1 MPRKRVSMRKIRE
14 ALRLKWGLG
23 IAERQTAKSCRISR
37 STLWE
42 YLRRAKDAGLSWP
55 LPDDLDDAAL
65 EVLLF
70 QGDPNRGMRRPE
82 PDWLEIHRE
91 RKRKGVTLLLLW
103 QEYIAQYP
111 NGYGY
116 VTFTTKYRK
125 WRGGLDATM
134 RQDHKA
140 GEKLFVDYAGVTM
153 SIADAHSG
161 EMRDA
166 QVFVATLGAS
176 NYTYA
181 EASWTQGLED
191 WLSSHRRA
199 LEFFGGVPELIIPD
213 NLKAGVKSP
222 CYFEP
227 ELNRGY
233 AEFAE
238 HYGVAIV
245 PARVR
250 KPRDKAKVE
259 TGVQV
264 VERWILAP
272 LRHRTLFSLFEANEA
287 IRELLEELNDRPFQ
301 KLPGSRRSAFEEL
314 DQPRLRS
321 LPTEPYAP
329 ATWKK
334 AKVNIDYHVEV
345 AGHYYSVPSPL
356 LREQVELRLTQTTV
370 EIFHKGKRVASHR
383 RLPEESCYRGR
394 HSTISEH
401 MTAGH
406 RHHAEWTP
414 ERLVQWAKKTGE
426 HTAKVALEILASRP
440 HPEQGFR
447 SCLGLMRLGKTYGHE
462 RLEAACRR
470 ACHFRAYSFKS
481 VQSIL
486 QRKLD
491 AEPLPEAVA
500 TKAVSTDQGHRNV
513 RGPGYYGKN

>member
-23 IAERQTAKSCRISR
+23 IDERQTARSCRISR

-65 EVLLF
+65 EALLF
-70 QGDPNRGMRRPE
+70 QGDPNRGMRRPA

-140 GEKLFVDYAGVTM
+140 GERLFVDYAGVTM

-222 CYFEP
+222 CYFEL

-321 LPTEPYAP
+321 LPTEPYVP

-334 AKVNIDYHVEV
+334 AKVNIDYHV
-345 AGHYYSVPSPL
+345 
-356 LREQVELRLTQTTV
+356 VELRLTQTTV

-383 RLPEESCYRGR
+383 RLPEESCCRGG

-414 ERLVQWAKKTGE
+414 ERLAQWAKKTGE
-426 HTAKVALEILASRP
+426 HTAKVAQEILASRP

-491 AEPLPEAVA
+491 AEPLPQAVA